1 MSSSFRRVGWVVAA
15 VLCAACGDGASGAG
29 AGGAGGAGSGGQPS
43 DGGGGRGGGGGAEAT
58 GGAAPEACAEGP
70 SIGTD
75 AACEA
80 CQRASCCT
88 TLPGCAANPECV
100 AIVAC
105 LDDGGGQGCAG
116 DHPDGLWDYSG
127 LATCRQNHCAAE
139 CGIAEAECGQI
150 IPTPASCTEEVN
162 AACCAETA
170 KCGENDACVALI
182 YQCLDENDC
191 GDQACLD
198 DCYAAFP
205 DGVDDFEAMA
215 GCWSDVACL

>member
-1 MSSSFRRVGWVVAA
+1 MSSPGKRAWWVIAA
-15 VLCAACGDGASGAG
+15 ALCAACGDDGSGSG
-29 AGGAGGAGSGGQPS
+29 AGGAGGAS
-43 DGGGGRGGGGGAEAT
+43 DGGEAAGGAGPVGGGGAAA
-58 GGAAPEACAEGP
+58 GGAAPESCADGP
-70 SIGTD
+70 AIGAE

-80 CQRASCCT
+80 CQRARCCT
-88 TLPGCAANPECV
+88 TLPGCADNPECV

-105 LDDGGGQGCAG
+105 LDEGGSQTCLD

-127 LATCRQNHCAAE
+127 LATCRQNQCAAE
-139 CGIAEAECGQI
+139 CGIEAATCGQI

-162 AACCAETA
+162 AACCAETTT
-170 KCGENDACVALI
+170 CGENDACVALI
-182 YQCLDENDC
+182 YQCLDENAC
-191 GDQACLD
+191 ADQACLD